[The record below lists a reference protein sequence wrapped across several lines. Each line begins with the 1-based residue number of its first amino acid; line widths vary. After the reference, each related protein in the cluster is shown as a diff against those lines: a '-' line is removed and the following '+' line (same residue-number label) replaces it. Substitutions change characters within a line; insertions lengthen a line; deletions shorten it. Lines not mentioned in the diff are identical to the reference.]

1 MVRTGSSDKLLFV
14 AVLGLVL
21 FGLVMVHSASAV
33 VAAERFGSPYFFV
46 TRQATA
52 AAFGLIGMFV
62 AMQIDYRLYNKP
74 AVVYGALGV
83 SAVLLI
89 AVFGFGAVNGAHRW
103 IRFGG
108 QQFQPSEMAK
118 LAIVVFLAHWLQKH
132 SADLGRFRAVVVPCA
147 VVTAAFAGLI
157 AAEPDLGTALV
168 IGTALVVMLFA
179 AGVPL
184 KQVMTLPA
192 AAAGPVA
199 AMLIFVPFRMKRLV
213 AFLDPWAD
221 PQGSGYHVIQSLL
234 AVGSG
239 GLWGH
244 GLSQGRQ
251 KLFYLPEPHTDFIF
265 AVIAEELGL
274 LGALAVVAV
283 FALIGWRGLRAAG
296 RAPDEFGTLLA
307 TGLTV
312 MVVVQAL
319 FNVSVALALVPTKGI
334 PLPLVSYGGTS
345 LCISMTA
352 MGVLLN
358 VSQGK

>member
-1 MVRTGSSDKLLFV
+1 MVRTGSSDKLLFA

-46 TRQATA
+46 MRQAVA
-52 AAFGLIGMFV
+52 AGVGLVGMMV
-62 AMQIDYRLYNKP
+62 AMQIDYRIYNRP
-74 AVVYGALGV
+74 VIVYGALGA
-83 SAVLLI
+83 SALMLV
-89 AVFGFGAVNGAHRW
+89 AVFAFPAVNGAHRW

-108 QQFQPSEMAK
+108 QQFQPSEIAK
-118 LAIVVFLAHWLQKH
+118 IAVVVFIAHWLAKH
-132 SADLGRFRAVVVPCA
+132 SSDLARFKHVLVPCFC
-147 VVTAAFAGLI
+147 VVAGFAALI
-157 AAEPDLGTALV
+157 AIEPDLGTALV
-168 IGTALVVMLFA
+168 VGVACVVMLFA

-184 KQVMTLPA
+184 LQVLTIPA
-192 AAAGPVA
+192 AAIGPVA
-199 AMLIFVPFRMKRLV
+199 AMLVFVPFRMKRLV

-239 GLWGH
+239 GLWGL

-274 LGALAVVAV
+274 LGAIAVVGV
-283 FALIGWRGLRAAG
+283 FALLAWRGLRAAG

-312 MVVVQAL
+312 VVVVQAL
-319 FNVSVALALVPTKGI
+319 FNISVALALVPTKGI

-345 LCISMTA
+345 LSITMTA